1 MADKPLKEISVSPT
15 TIENVDQAAFDWLN
29 GTLDVKTTTNKG
41 FNKVPVQWVAGEKSH
56 QIKNNP
62 SLRDSSGALILPL
75 ITLERTAVT
84 KDPALKGTAW
94 GNIPNMKDNKGGA
107 ITIAR
112 TIKQDKTG
120 NFANAKSKQRT
131 GKLNFRTRK
140 QEKVVYETIDIPMP
154 VYIEASYKISLTAE
168 YQQQMNDMIQ
178 PFITEPGG
186 RNYLI
191 IENNGH
197 RFEGFI
203 SSDFSLENT
212 VADMQGERRY
222 ETTVELKVIAALIGD
237 GPNQETPKFV
247 RRENAVD
254 FKILRERSIL
264 DPTIKPERLSQFAEI
279 KIKSK
284 NEFGASNDYLLEK
297 TIV

>member
-1 MADKPLKEISVSPT
+1 MADKPLKEIQVSPT
-15 TIENVDQAAFDWLN
+15 TIENVDQAAYDWLD

-41 FNKVPVQWVAGEKSH
+41 FRKVPVQWVAGEKAF
-56 QIKNNP
+56 QMKNNP

-75 ITLERTAVT
+75 ITIERTAVV

-94 GNIPNMKDNKGGA
+94 ANIPNRSDAKGGA

-112 TIKQDKTG
+112 RIKQDKTG

-140 QEKVVYETIDIPMP
+140 EEKVVYETIDIPMP
-154 VYIEASYKISLTAE
+154 VYVEVTYKISLSAE

-191 IENNGH
+191 IENNKH

-212 VADMQGERRY
+212 VTDMQGERRY

-247 RRENAVD
+247 KRENAVD
-254 FKILRERSIL
+254 LKILRERSIL
-264 DPTIKPERLSQFAEI
+264 DPSKEPQRLS
-279 KIKSK
+279 
-284 NEFGASNDYLLEK
+284 
-297 TIV
+297 